1 MRAAATLATALVLC
15 AGCSDDAAPPVVVDA
30 AAVEGGAADSAAPVT
45 GKLGS
50 PCQQDDQCD
59 HKLCLLK
66 RGAGTYPGG
75 YCSLGCD
82 AISAPCPAG
91 AHCVGTTNGNCF
103 GTCTAAG
110 ECRAGYLCKDP
121 PGGGPPKICFPQ

>member
-1 MRAAATLATALVLC
+1 MLVTALVLC
-15 AGCSDDAAPPVVVDA
+15 VGCSDDAAPPVFDA
-30 AAVEGGAADSAAPVT
+30 AAATEGGAADSAAPVT

-66 RGAGTYPGG
+66 RGVGVFPGG
-75 YCSLGCD
+75 YCSKSCD
-82 AISAPCPAG
+82 AITAPCPTG
-91 AHCVGTTNGNCF
+91 AHCAGTVD
-103 GTCTAAG
+103 GTCFVVCTDPNQ
-110 ECRAGYLCKDP
+110 CRPGYSCKDP